1 MNSDAESVLVTG
13 ASGLLGANLV
23 LELAQRGHPV
33 TAVYNRHPIAVD
45 GVRSTLCDF
54 TDCSASHRLLLA
66 SAPSLVIHCA
76 AATDVDWCE
85 SHPQECLRINAQ
97 VPGDLAAGARFAGAR
112 FVFISTDA
120 VFDGISGGYGEADP
134 LAPPNAYARSKA
146 AGEVAVL
153 REIPDALVL
162 RVNIYGWNLQPKFS
176 LAEWILA
183 RLQGAQVVPGF
194 VDTRFSPVLANDLA
208 EWILRLVGLGCSGI
222 YHVSS
227 SDWCSKYQFAWE
239 IAEIFQL
246 DASLVRESRL
256 DASPL
261 SAPRPRNTWLRSD
274 KLAAVLGRP
283 MPTVRD
289 GLERFRILR
298 DNGFFHRLKAAST
311 ESQ

>member
-1 MNSDAESVLVTG
+1 LNSDAGSVLVTG

-23 LELAQRGHPV
+23 LELAQRGHLV
-33 TAVYNRHPIAVD
+33 TAVYNSHPIAVE

-54 TDCSASHRLLLA
+54 TDCTASNRLLLA
-66 SAPSLVIHCA
+66 SAPTLVIHCA

-97 VPGDLAAGARFAGAR
+97 VPGDLAAGARSAGAR

-120 VFDGISGGYGEADP
+120 VFDGVSGGYGEADP
-134 LAPPNAYARSKA
+134 LAPSNAYARSKA

-246 DASLVRESRL
+246 DASLVLESRL
-256 DASPL
+256 DASSL

-289 GLERFRILR
+289 GLERFRTLR